1 METISKK
8 HKIPNKFS
16 ICNYVNVNT
25 DKDQDLIECLI
36 RYLLENGKLKTSQ
49 TELTPTL
56 KIYLADPAILNDSD
70 FSNKSNEKIGNHLA
84 GTQSNEDLI
93 EALKSKLSDEVLPY
107 IKIFIKEEL
116 KFSKQKNDLVNSNTE
131 IIKSF
136 EKELEFLKQNKLIE
150 LYTSKIFG
158 NGKDSSKGSNF
169 DLDTDLSTLN
179 SKLVDKTINSC
190 SNILNSS
197 VSETVNC
204 G

>member
-1 METISKK
+1 MIPIS
-8 HKIPNKFS
+8 P
-16 ICNYVNVNT
+16 
-25 DKDQDLIECLI
+25 
-36 RYLLENGKLKTSQ
+36 TSQ
-49 TELTPTL
+49 MKRSEITSPVR
-56 KIYLADPAILNDSD
+56 S
-70 FSNKSNEKIGNHLA
+70 H
-84 GTQSNEDLI
+84 SNEDLI
-93 EALKSKLSDEVLPY
+93 EALKSKLSDEFLPY